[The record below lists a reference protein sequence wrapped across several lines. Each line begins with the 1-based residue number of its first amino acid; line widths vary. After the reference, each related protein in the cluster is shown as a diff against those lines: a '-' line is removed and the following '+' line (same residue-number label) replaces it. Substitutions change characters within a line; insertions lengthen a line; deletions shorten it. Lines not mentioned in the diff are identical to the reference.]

1 MKSEDVTLAS
11 LQEEKINVSVHMD
24 HNHRLNEETPFVAFL
39 GEEIIGHMI
48 IHHNFDLT
56 GGKFNFITS
65 VAIYYLVFLTVV
77 HKVWSLD
84 QQDQH
89 QHPLETS

>member
-1 MKSEDVTLAS
+1 MKKPLLLLSS
-11 LQEEKINVSVHMD
+11 
-24 HNHRLNEETPFVAFL
+24 

-48 IHHNFDLT
+48 IRHNFDLT
-56 GGKFNFITS
+56 GGKFITS
-65 VAIYYLVFLTVV
+65 VAIYYLLFLTVV